1 MSQMDTSHRG
11 QLRFRSIIVAHLRS
25 AKKHLLLAVGCLLGV
40 TVLQLLV
47 PWPLKIIFDCILLQ
61 KPMPPALSFL
71 DGPSQTWPLTVLLG
85 LSAVIAV
92 IAVISGA
99 LSYAQTF
106 VTSKI
111 GHHLVFAIRRNL
123 FSHVQQMSLAFH
135 SRTNSGELLT
145 KFSGDTQSLKTAF
158 TEIPLAVSGHTLTC
172 LGMFAVMFSIN
183 WELSLIILATLPVLA
198 SALFMLNRKIRAT
211 TRDQR
216 KQEGT
221 MASRFNE
228 IVSSISV
235 VQAFGR
241 ERFEQDRFEQ
251 EGAEHLRTGIRATRT
266 AAALTRVVSTIS
278 AASTAATVFFGAW
291 QVLKARM
298 TPGDLLIF
306 VGYVKQLYG
315 PIKDLSK
322 LSANYSKAMVGAQRI
337 ADLLGIEP
345 EIQDRPDAVKATHL
359 QGDIRFEQVSFGYH
373 EGSHVLHDLSFHVRP
388 GQRLALVGPSGAGK
402 STLFNLLLRLYQPSQ
417 GRIVLDGRD
426 LADYERES
434 LRHNIGVVL
443 QDTLLFRASIADNI
457 AYGIE
462 QATREQ
468 IVEAA
473 REANAHEFILTLP
486 DGYDTIIGE
495 RGSSL
500 SGGQRQR
507 ICLARALVKQ
517 PPILILDE
525 PTASLDQ
532 GSATYVRETIARI
545 QADRTTIVITHHLV
559 GMDLFDRII
568 VLDRGALVEQ
578 GTHRQLLDRRGLYAG
593 LFRQQ
598 SDVFASPQS

>member
-1 MSQMDTSHRG
+1 
-11 QLRFRSIIVAHLRS
+11 
-25 AKKHLLLAVGCLLGV
+25 
-40 TVLQLLV
+40 
-47 PWPLKIIFDCILLQ
+47 
-61 KPMPPALSFL
+61 
-71 DGPSQTWPLTVLLG
+71 
-85 LSAVIAV
+85 
-92 IAVISGA
+92 
-99 LSYAQTF
+99 
-106 VTSKI
+106 
-111 GHHLVFAIRRNL
+111 
-123 FSHVQQMSLAFH
+123 
-135 SRTNSGELLT
+135 LT
-145 KFSGDTQSLKTAF
+145 KLAGDTQTLKNAF
-158 TEIPLAVSGHTLTC
+158 TDIPLTVSGHTLTFIGM
-172 LGMFAVMFSIN
+172 LVVMFAVN
-183 WELSLIILATLPVLA
+183 WELSLIILATMPILIT
-198 SALFMLNRKIRAT
+198 ALFVLNRKILTAT
-211 TRDQR
+211 REQR
-216 KQEGT
+216 KRDSHMTSQL
-221 MASRFNE
+221 NE
-228 IVSSISV
+228 WLSSMSV
-235 VQAFGR
+235 VQTFGR
-241 ERFEQDRFEQ
+241 ERAEQ
-251 EGAEHLRTGIRATRT
+251 ERFTQEGTKHLHTGLRTART
-266 AAALTRVVSTIS
+266 TSAVARVVSIIG
-278 AASTAATVFFGAW
+278 AISTAVTVFLGAW

-298 TPGDLLIF
+298 TPGDLLVF
-306 VGYVKQLYG
+306 VSYMKNIYG
-315 PIKDLSK
+315 PIKDMSK
-322 LSANYSKAMVGAQRI
+322 LSSQFAQAMVSTQRI
-337 ADLLGIEP
+337 ADLLGNEP
-345 EIQDRPDAVKATHL
+345 DIQDRPNAVKVDHL
-359 QGDIRFEQVSFGYH
+359 IGDIRLEQVSFSYL
-373 EGSHVLHDLSFHVRP
+373 EGCPVLHNLSLQIAP
-388 GQRLALVGPSGAGK
+388 GQRVALVGPSGAGK
-402 STLFNLLLRLYQPSQ
+402 STILSLLLRLYQPSQ
-417 GRIVLDGRD
+417 GKIVLDGRD

-532 GSATYVRETIARI
+532 GSATYVRATIARI

-593 LFRQQ
+593 LYRQQ